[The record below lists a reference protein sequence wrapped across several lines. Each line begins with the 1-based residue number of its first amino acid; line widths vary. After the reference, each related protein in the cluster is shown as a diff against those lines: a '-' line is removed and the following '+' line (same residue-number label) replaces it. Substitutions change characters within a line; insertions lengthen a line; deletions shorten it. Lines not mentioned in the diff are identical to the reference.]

1 MRAPSSAT
9 AIPAPMARPRQLL
22 STHVAPMLWRRLPAI
37 GPLSTIERLTGSLR
51 QTASS
56 PTTKSPLRQSASPR
70 KIVRAACRIKARR
83 QTELRLGNLAIQRD
97 WGWAPEYVDAMWR
110 ILQHATAE
118 DFVISTGEACSLES
132 FTTAAFASVGL
143 DWRDHV
149 TIDEALHRPTE
160 ILFNRGNA
168 TKARAKLGWTGTSKM
183 PTWSA

>member
-1 MRAPSSAT
+1 MT
-9 AIPAPMARPRQLL
+9 
-22 STHVAPMLWRRLPAI
+22 
-37 GPLSTIERLTGSLR
+37 
-51 QTASS
+51 
-56 PTTKSPLRQSASPR
+56 R

-118 DFVISTGEACSLES
+118 DFVIATGEAHSLES
-132 FTTAAFASVGL
+132 FTTAAFASVSL

-160 ILFNRGNA
+160 ILFNKGNA
-168 TKARAKLGWTGTSKM
+168 AKARAKLGWIATSKM
-183 PTWSA
+183 PDVVRMMVDAELEAARNEGGNLRQQRKSI